1 MHAWFDRDVT
11 DSAFVGFIG
20 TTTQWLFNK
29 RRIFELHGERHPGYL
44 SFVISGARKLI
55 DRSND
60 ELLDIVLNDLKT
72 MIPAAREAKLV
83 SALVLKEK
91 QATMAPAP
99 DTFRAPAHDTTTPIS
114 NLFLAGD
121 WVQTGL
127 PATIESAVISGRAAA
142 SAVSSRAIETI
153 AVGRIE

>member
-1 MHAWFDRDVT
+1 
-11 DSAFVGFIG
+11 VGFIG

-29 RRIFELHGERHPGYL
+29 RRIFEMHGERHPGYL

-55 DRSND
+55 DRSNE
-60 ELLDIVLNDLKT
+60 ELLDIVLNDLKA
-72 MIPAAREAKLV
+72 MIPSSAEAKLV
-83 SALVLKEK
+83 RALVLKEK
-91 QATMAPAP
+91 HATMAPAP
-99 DTFRAPAHDTTTPIS
+99 DTFRLRPTTRTPIP

-142 SAVSSRAIETI
+142 SAVSSRMTETI
-153 AVGRIE
+153 AAAA